1 MVALEGQMNKKLYIG
16 GLPYSVTDS
25 QLQQIFA
32 AHGTVV
38 SARVITDRYSGESR
52 GFGFVEMSDQD
63 EAQGAI
69 RALNGT
75 EIDGRSIIVNEA
87 RPQRDRGERR
97 DRE

>member
-1 MVALEGQMNKKLYIG
+1 MNKKLYIG